1 MIENIEGTTINI
13 RIQDEEIALPNEIK
27 RKIEEFWNK
36 CKTENPNLWN
46 GELMCVGEYKKEGK
60 EIEIVCKKTNYA
72 HYLYDERIG
81 LSKEYACSSLVA
93 GCLIETSDNYY
104 IVGELAD
111 NTSFPHCMQI
121 SGGSADNNDIKDG
134 KIEPIECVKLFAYF
148 SYFIEKNLIDYD
160 IKTMESVFTNGMNIA
175 SVTSE
180 YCADAKEELEQIA
193 IENPGEEMQRIIKRF
208 YEINTQLKDRM
219 YTEKTEELFKCI
231 PMKMEVFYDKY
242 AKECKD
248 IPIFKYYD
256 PFQLFQRLSCASNED
271 MVTIRE
277 MLAERAKQN
286 SDLIKLEIENMRKLK
301 MIMDNYIDGKRPT
314 IKTVMIEEF
323 AKELG
328 NVVDKYKNT
337 TVD

>member
-134 KIEPIECVKLFAYF
+134 KIDIFNTIIREC
-148 SYFIEKNLIDYD
+148 
-160 IKTMESVFTNGMNIA
+160 
-175 SVTSE
+175 
-180 YCADAKEELEQIA
+180 KEELNINLQDKKMVENFHINYICLPREKVHTYILYAKAQLNMNKLQMQEYYEKYLEYLKENNLE
-193 IENPGEEMQRIIKRF
+193 IEFGKLHFIKKGK
-208 YEINTQLKDRM
+208 T
-219 YTEKTEELFKCI
+219 TEELEKFTNPKRDYL
-231 PMKMEVFYDKY
+231 KN
-242 AKECKD
+242 
-248 IPIFKYYD
+248 
-256 PFQLFQRLSCASNED
+256 L
-271 MVTIRE
+271 
-277 MLAERAKQN
+277 
-286 SDLIKLEIENMRKLK
+286 LEIDSQHSRKSSE
-301 MIMDNYIDGKRPT
+301 IQDR
-314 IKTVMIEEF
+314 
-323 AKELG
+323 
-328 NVVDKYKNT
+328 
-337 TVD
+337 